1 MEYIPIREA
10 HMKNLY
16 NAIINL
22 LPSTTLKEKII
33 ETNFNISDMEMFM
46 LS

>member
-1 MEYIPIREA
+1 
-10 HMKNLY
+10 MKNLY

-33 ETNFNISDMEMFM
+33 ETNFNISDYGNVYAK
-46 LS
+46 LALRTKKD